1 MNYITVKQLYEK
13 LNKQRPGLIGIN
25 SVYNIVK
32 RKDFPSVRIGNKFLV
47 IEKIIRQKNKE
58 YGIYRTPLCFS
69 DFAWFRMIIIPPN
82 LCCFS

>member
-13 LNKQRPGLIGIN
+13 LNKQRPWLIGIN

-47 IEKIIRQKNKE
+47 IEKKNKAKKIRSTVNTVLLYALVILLGSE
-58 YGIYRTPLCFS
+58 
-69 DFAWFRMIIIPPN
+69 W
-82 LCCFS
+82 

>member
-13 LNKQRPGLIGIN
+13 LNKQRPVLIGIN

-47 IEKIIRQKNKE
+47 IEKKNKE

-69 DFAWFRMIIIPPN
+69 DFAWFRMIITPQN

>member
-13 LNKQRPGLIGIN
+13 LNKQSPGLICIN

-47 IEKIIRQKNKE
+47 IEKKNK
-58 YGIYRTPLCFS
+58 
-69 DFAWFRMIIIPPN
+69 AKK
-82 LCCFS
+82 

>member
-47 IEKIIRQKNKE
+47 IEKKNKAKKIRSTVFTVLLYALVILLGFE
-58 YGIYRTPLCFS
+58 
-69 DFAWFRMIIIPPN
+69 
-82 LCCFS
+82 

>member
-13 LNKQRPGLIGIN
+13 LNKQRPGLICIN

-47 IEKIIRQKNKE
+47 IEKKNKAKKIRSTVFTVLLYALVILLGSE
-58 YGIYRTPLCFS
+58 
-69 DFAWFRMIIIPPN
+69 
-82 LCCFS
+82 

>member
-47 IEKIIRQKNKE
+47 IEKKNKAKKIRSTVFTVLLYVLVILLGSE
-58 YGIYRTPLCFS
+58 
-69 DFAWFRMIIIPPN
+69 
-82 LCCFS
+82 

>member
-47 IEKIIRQKNKE
+47 IEKKNKAKKIRSTVFTVLLYALVILLGSE
-58 YGIYRTPLCFS
+58 
-69 DFAWFRMIIIPPN
+69 
-82 LCCFS
+82 